1 MKKQLP
7 VILLSVA
14 LVVLLIVAV
23 LLYNKLSATYVP
35 NELLPSDVPMETVAI
50 DDLATDFTFE
60 DTDGNTLSLSSL
72 FGKPIVINFWATWCP
87 PCKAELPAFQS
98 AYEAYGE
105 DVQFIMLNMAEDKS
119 TVLSFAEN
127 GGYTFPVYFDTKQ
140 YGAIAYGAYS
150 IPMTV
155 FIDKNGQI
163 TATQVGML
171 SETVLTANIDYILG
185 E

>member
-14 LVVLLIVAV
+14 LVVLLIAAV
-23 LLYNKLSATYVP
+23 LLYNRLSVSY
-35 NELLPSDVPMETVAI
+35 LPPDTPVETVAI

-60 DTDGNTLSLSSL
+60 DADGNTLSLSSL

-87 PCKAELPAFQS
+87 PCKAELPAFAS
-98 AYEAYGE
+98 AYETYGE
-105 DVQFIMLNMAEDKS
+105 DVQFIMLNMAEDKE
-119 TVLSFAEN
+119 TVLSFLES
-127 GGYTFPVYFDTKQ
+127 GGYDFPVYFDTKQ
-140 YGAIAYGAYS
+140 YGAVAYGAYS

-155 FIDKNGQI
+155 FINKNGQV
-163 TATQVGML
+163 TATKVGML
-171 SETVLTANIDYILG
+171 SESVLTANIDYILG